1 MDSKDTQK
9 LLKEHRIPCIDVGWL
24 VRPSAS
30 TTKSS
35 RPGKSESK
43 ANSVAPDIQMDTAR
57 PPVFETSV
65 DSSSSILSSN
75 DKGRRHSVA
84 ASLLMDNQ
92 RANAGST
99 SVPTNIPPPRGRSKS
114 VVETN
119 LSNVEAD
126 SGHHHHHHHHH
137 HHTEDAPAPK
147 KVGFFKSLF
156 GHRKKDQEQQE
167 KERERKERSPS
178 PTHVDRGAAIR
189 RERTATISAE
199 SPPPLQYN
207 APPSYNDTVVPLTR
221 SKTESEVYYENH
233 PQSYYHG
240 RMRTYHSPEE
250 GKVDGT
256 SPADD
261 HNYGGSRPDPRLMDF
276 LRYYKSKDYK
286 LAAFKEGN
294 FIKSSASPTTKKNRR
309 ASFSLHN
316 DKPQPAKSLAHQ
328 KFDAKGRPIPPH
340 PDAPKLPSA
349 FRKKHPSNASIVDT
363 VDSNSDVSSSAQN
376 NNQTPSSHKF
386 GAFLRKVTSY
396 GNNNNNS
403 TNASSLSANV
413 NNPDTSSTSLWSSSS
428 MEFDPSKIT
437 TVPGLE
443 NIRPLKHVSFATN
456 TYFNDPP
463 QQICSKN
470 PRKGEVEVKPN
481 GSVVIHRLT
490 PQERKKIMESTS
502 LGVVVG
508 GTGQLK
514 LLNPEEDDA
523 NAKSKE
529 EMAPQKQNE
538 VEAHDEEDNNSQ
550 RRNIVMAAAEA
561 AAEARAKEAP
571 NELKRIVTNN
581 EEEVTVSKTASHLTI
596 DKPMISRRGASTSS
610 LASMVSSDTN
620 GTNAD
625 DEGEIL
631 PPPSL
636 KIPHD
641 IVYTRCCHL
650 REILP
655 IPATLKQLKK
665 GSTDPIPILQL
676 RNPRPSMVEIWSF
689 SDFLSIAPVLCL
701 SLDGVQLTVQM
712 LRIILSSLVYKQHFQ
727 KLSLRNTP
735 LDEEGWKV
743 LCYFVSKAKSL
754 HSIDLTMVP
763 SIKTN
768 VQKPSK
774 SSLKSKILRMQCNLE
789 NRSDMNWDLL
799 TASIALMGGLE
810 EIVISGAKMNSAQ
823 FKNFILVACIATER
837 LGLAYNGLSKS
848 QCDDLAKWMV
858 QSKVTGLDVGFNDLN
873 GKLSSFTDAV
883 LGKIQKANEK
893 NVFKFLSLN
902 GTNLRV
908 NEHDTFENNEVLKL
922 ISVLCYSENLKF
934 LDISNNPAIFPHC
947 VPTLIDFLPV
957 FVNLVR
963 LHIDYNNLSSTS
975 VVMLAEV
982 LPMCSRL
989 NYFSMLGT
997 ELDLAS
1003 SKALAEAVRKSSSL
1017 MTLDVDYVYMPE
1029 NIKEKISLYA
1039 LRNIQGELKRVNSDD
1054 KDIKDSQFSSLQ
1066 DQLSLLLTEKADNSE
1081 HYNKM
1086 VENFMAKIALAR
1098 IKISKVVHDLFDLKL
1113 NGQLNL
1119 EGKEALIR
1127 LCFIEASL
1135 ERGCDLLK
1143 QRHNNTLKSPEAVS
1157 KSRKGG
1163 NQAQPNSE
1171 SCQRMLLSSS
1181 ILQNSDHIALMPFGS
1196 AIVEKS
1202 SPDAEDAVEFR
1213 EGDDSNVNHEDVPAN
1228 DQQFRDEVDIKN
1240 KYSIIKRE
1248 LEHEK
1253 LVGGGDLPVDKEIL
1267 NRAAQSLDSDQIK
1280 EFLLKNDVSTI
1291 LGVIDE
1297 LHSQGYHLH
1306 HIFKKQGN
1314 QEETAFRTK
1323 DEQQSSQSNDSS
1335 ANASPTTD
1343 PISTGSNTS
1352 RTNDNAHIPPTDAP
1366 GFDKFMNNA
1375 EENAIDAAY
1384 DDVLDKIQDARNSMN
1399 FNTPQQNKTPF
1410 SFGTANNNSN
1420 TTNQNSSTGAGAFGT
1435 GQSTFGFNNSAPNN
1449 TNNAN
1454 SSITPAFGSNN
1465 TGNTAFGNSNP
1476 TSNVFGSNN
1485 STTNTFGSNSAGTS
1499 LFGSSSA
1506 QQTKSN
1512 GTAGGNTFGS
1522 SSLFNNSTNSNTTK
1536 PAFGGLNF
1544 GGGNNTTPS
1553 STGNANTSNNLF
1565 GATANANKPAFSFGA
1580 TTNDDKKTEP
1590 DKPAFSFNSSV
1601 GNKTDAQAPTTGFS
1615 FGSQLGGNKTVNE
1628 AAKPSLSFGSGSAG
1642 ANPAGASQPEPT
1654 TNEPA
1659 KPALSFGTA
1668 TSDNKTTNTT
1678 PSFSFGAKSDENK
1691 AGATSKPAFSFGAKP
1706 EEKKDDNSSKPAFSF
1721 GAKSNEDKQD
1731 GTAKPAFSFGAK
1743 PAEKNNNET
1752 SKPAFSFGAKS
1763 DEKKDGDASKPAFS
1777 FGAKPDENKASAT
1790 SKPAFSFGAKPEEKK
1805 DDNSSKPAFSFGAK
1819 SNEDKQDGTAKPAFS
1834 FGAKPAEKNNNET
1847 SKPAFSFGAK
1857 SDEKKDGDA
1866 SKPAFSFGAKS
1877 DEKKDSDSSKPAFS
1891 FGTKSDEKKD
1901 SSSSKPAFSFGA
1913 KPDEKKND
1921 EVSKPAFSFGAK
1933 ANEKKESDESKSAF
1947 SFGSKPTGKEEGDGT
1962 KAAISFGAKPE
1973 EQKSSDTSKPAF
1985 TFGAQKDNEKKTEE
1999 SSTGKSTADVKS
2011 SDSLKLNSKPVELKP
2026 VSLDNKTLDD
2036 LVTKWTNQ
2044 LTESVSHFEQY
2055 TKKINSWDQVL
2066 VKGGEQISQLY
2077 SDAVM
2082 AEHSQNKIDQSLQYI
2097 ERQQDELENFLD
2109 NFETKTEAL
2118 LSDVVSTSSGAAAN
2132 NNDQKRQQAYKTAQ
2146 TLDENLNSLS
2156 SNLSSLIVEI
2166 NNVSNTF
2173 NKTTNIDINNEDE
2186 NIQLIKILNSHFDAL
2201 RSLDDNSTSLE
2212 KQINSIKK

>member
-92 RANAGST
+92 RANVGST

-126 SGHHHHHHHHH
+126 SGHHHHHHH

-240 RMRTYHSPEE
+240 RTRTYHSPEE

-294 FIKSSASPTTKKNRR
+294 FIKSSASPTIKKNRR

-837 LGLAYNGLSKS
+837 LGLACNGLSKS

-1039 LRNIQGELKRVNSDD
+1039 LRNIQGELKRVNNDD

-1157 KSRKGG
+1157 KSQKGG

-1202 SPDAEDAVEFR
+1202 IPDAEDAVEFR

-1335 ANASPTTD
+1335 ANVSPTTD

-1384 DDVLDKIQDARNSMN
+1384 DDVLDKIQDARNMN

-1476 TSNVFGSNN
+1476 TSNVFGSSN

-1590 DKPAFSFNSSV
+1590 AKPAFSFNSSV

-1642 ANPAGASQPEPT
+1642 ANPAGASQPEPKA
-1654 TNEPA
+1654 NEPA

-1891 FGTKSDEKKD
+1891 FGAKSDEKKD

-1947 SFGSKPTGKEEGDGT
+1947 SFGSNPTGKEEGDGT

-2044 LTESVSHFEQY
+2044 LTESASHFEQY

>member
-92 RANAGST
+92 RANVGST

-126 SGHHHHHHHHH
+126 SGHHHHHHH

-240 RMRTYHSPEE
+240 RTRTYHSPEE

-837 LGLAYNGLSKS
+837 LGLACNGLSKS

-1039 LRNIQGELKRVNSDD
+1039 LRNIQGELKRVNNDD

-1157 KSRKGG
+1157 KSQKGG

-1335 ANASPTTD
+1335 ANVSPTTD

-1590 DKPAFSFNSSV
+1590 AKPAFSFNSSV

-1628 AAKPSLSFGSGSAG
+1628 AAKPSLSFGSGSAD
-1642 ANPAGASQPEPT
+1642 ANPAGASQPEPKA
-1654 TNEPA
+1654 NEPA

-1891 FGTKSDEKKD
+1891 FGAKSDEKKD

-1947 SFGSKPTGKEEGDGT
+1947 SFGSNPTGKEEGDGT

-2044 LTESVSHFEQY
+2044 LTESASHFEQY

>member
-92 RANAGST
+92 RANVGST

-126 SGHHHHHHHHH
+126 SGHHHHHHH

-240 RMRTYHSPEE
+240 RTRTYHSPEE

-413 NNPDTSSTSLWSSSS
+413 NNPDTSSTSLCSSSS

-837 LGLAYNGLSKS
+837 LGLACNGLSKS

-1039 LRNIQGELKRVNSDD
+1039 LRNIQGELKRVNNDD

-1157 KSRKGG
+1157 KSQKGG

-1323 DEQQSSQSNDSS
+1323 YEQQSSQSNDSS
-1335 ANASPTTD
+1335 ANVSPTTD

-1384 DDVLDKIQDARNSMN
+1384 DDVLDKIQDARNS
-1399 FNTPQQNKTPF
+1399 
-1410 SFGTANNNSN
+1410 
-1420 TTNQNSSTGAGAFGT
+1420 ST
-1435 GQSTFGFNNSAPNN
+1435 
-1449 TNNAN
+1449 
-1454 SSITPAFGSNN
+1454 
-1465 TGNTAFGNSNP
+1465 
-1476 TSNVFGSNN
+1476 
-1485 STTNTFGSNSAGTS
+1485 
-1499 LFGSSSA
+1499 
-1506 QQTKSN
+1506 K
-1512 GTAGGNTFGS
+1512 
-1522 SSLFNNSTNSNTTK
+1522 
-1536 PAFGGLNF
+1536 
-1544 GGGNNTTPS
+1544 
-1553 STGNANTSNNLF
+1553 
-1565 GATANANKPAFSFGA
+1565 
-1580 TTNDDKKTEP
+1580 
-1590 DKPAFSFNSSV
+1590 
-1601 GNKTDAQAPTTGFS
+1601 
-1615 FGSQLGGNKTVNE
+1615 
-1628 AAKPSLSFGSGSAG
+1628 
-1642 ANPAGASQPEPT
+1642 
-1654 TNEPA
+1654 
-1659 KPALSFGTA
+1659 
-1668 TSDNKTTNTT
+1668 
-1678 PSFSFGAKSDENK
+1678 
-1691 AGATSKPAFSFGAKP
+1691 
-1706 EEKKDDNSSKPAFSF
+1706 
-1721 GAKSNEDKQD
+1721 
-1731 GTAKPAFSFGAK
+1731 
-1743 PAEKNNNET
+1743 
-1752 SKPAFSFGAKS
+1752 
-1763 DEKKDGDASKPAFS
+1763 
-1777 FGAKPDENKASAT
+1777 
-1790 SKPAFSFGAKPEEKK
+1790 
-1805 DDNSSKPAFSFGAK
+1805 
-1819 SNEDKQDGTAKPAFS
+1819 
-1834 FGAKPAEKNNNET
+1834 
-1847 SKPAFSFGAK
+1847 
-1857 SDEKKDGDA
+1857 
-1866 SKPAFSFGAKS
+1866 
-1877 DEKKDSDSSKPAFS
+1877 
-1891 FGTKSDEKKD
+1891 
-1901 SSSSKPAFSFGA
+1901 
-1913 KPDEKKND
+1913 
-1921 EVSKPAFSFGAK
+1921 
-1933 ANEKKESDESKSAF
+1933 
-1947 SFGSKPTGKEEGDGT
+1947 
-1962 KAAISFGAKPE
+1962 
-1973 EQKSSDTSKPAF
+1973 
-1985 TFGAQKDNEKKTEE
+1985 
-1999 SSTGKSTADVKS
+1999 
-2011 SDSLKLNSKPVELKP
+2011 
-2026 VSLDNKTLDD
+2026 
-2036 LVTKWTNQ
+2036 
-2044 LTESVSHFEQY
+2044 
-2055 TKKINSWDQVL
+2055 
-2066 VKGGEQISQLY
+2066 
-2077 SDAVM
+2077 
-2082 AEHSQNKIDQSLQYI
+2082 
-2097 ERQQDELENFLD
+2097 
-2109 NFETKTEAL
+2109 
-2118 LSDVVSTSSGAAAN
+2118 
-2132 NNDQKRQQAYKTAQ
+2132 
-2146 TLDENLNSLS
+2146 
-2156 SNLSSLIVEI
+2156 
-2166 NNVSNTF
+2166 
-2173 NKTTNIDINNEDE
+2173 
-2186 NIQLIKILNSHFDAL
+2186 
-2201 RSLDDNSTSLE
+2201 
-2212 KQINSIKK
+2212 

>member
-126 SGHHHHHHHHH
+126 SGHHHHHHH

-1039 LRNIQGELKRVNSDD
+1039 LRNIQGELKRVNNDD

-1157 KSRKGG
+1157 KSQKGG

-1590 DKPAFSFNSSV
+1590 AKPAFSFNSSV

-1642 ANPAGASQPEPT
+1642 ANPAGASQPEPKA
-1654 TNEPA
+1654 NEPA

-1847 SKPAFSFGAK
+1847 PKPAFSFGAK

-1877 DEKKDSDSSKPAFS
+1877 DEKKSSDSSKPAFS
-1891 FGTKSDEKKD
+1891 FGAKPDEKK
-1901 SSSSKPAFSFGA
+1901 SSDSSKPAFSFGA

-1999 SSTGKSTADVKS
+1999 SSMGKSTADVKS

-2044 LTESVSHFEQY
+2044 LTESASHFEQY

-2118 LSDVVSTSSGAAAN
+2118 LSDVVSTSLGAAAN

>member
-126 SGHHHHHHHHH
+126 SGHHHHHHH

-1039 LRNIQGELKRVNSDD
+1039 LKNIQGELKRVNSDD

-1901 SSSSKPAFSFGA
+1901 SGSSKPAFSFGA

-1921 EVSKPAFSFGAK
+1921 EVSKPAFSFGEK

-2044 LTESVSHFEQY
+2044 LTESASHFEQY

>member
-126 SGHHHHHHHHH
+126 SGHHHHHHH

-376 NNQTPSSHKF
+376 NNQTPPSHKF

-428 MEFDPSKIT
+428 MEFDPSRIT

-1143 QRHNNTLKSPEAVS
+1143 QRHNNTLKSPEAIS

-1314 QEETAFRTK
+1314 QKETAFRTK

-1777 FGAKPDENKASAT
+1777 FGAK
-1790 SKPAFSFGAKPEEKK
+1790 
-1805 DDNSSKPAFSFGAK
+1805 
-1819 SNEDKQDGTAKPAFS
+1819 
-1834 FGAKPAEKNNNET
+1834 
-1847 SKPAFSFGAK
+1847 
-1857 SDEKKDGDA
+1857 
-1866 SKPAFSFGAKS
+1866 S

-1891 FGTKSDEKKD
+1891 FGTKSNEKKD
-1901 SSSSKPAFSFGA
+1901 SGSSKPAFSFGA

-1947 SFGSKPTGKEEGDGT
+1947 SFGSKPTGKEEGDGA

-2044 LTESVSHFEQY
+2044 LTESASHFEQY

>member
-92 RANAGST
+92 RANVGST

-126 SGHHHHHHHHH
+126 SGHHHHHHH

-240 RMRTYHSPEE
+240 RTRTYHSPEE

-837 LGLAYNGLSKS
+837 LGLACNGLSKS

-1039 LRNIQGELKRVNSDD
+1039 LRNIQGELKRVNNDD

-1157 KSRKGG
+1157 KSQKGG

-1323 DEQQSSQSNDSS
+1323 YEQQSSQSNDSS
-1335 ANASPTTD
+1335 ANVSPTTD

-1384 DDVLDKIQDARNSMN
+1384 DDVLDKIQDARNMN

-1590 DKPAFSFNSSV
+1590 AKPAFSFNSSV

-1642 ANPAGASQPEPT
+1642 ANPAGASQPEPKA
-1654 TNEPA
+1654 NEPA

-1891 FGTKSDEKKD
+1891 FGAKSDEKKD

-1947 SFGSKPTGKEEGDGT
+1947 SFGSNPTGKEEGDGT

-2044 LTESVSHFEQY
+2044 LTESASHFEQY

>member
-137 HHTEDAPAPK
+137 HTEDAPEPK

-233 PQSYYHG
+233 PQSYCHG
-240 RMRTYHSPEE
+240 RTRTYHSPEE

-1039 LRNIQGELKRVNSDD
+1039 LRNIQGELKRVNNDD

-1157 KSRKGG
+1157 KSQKGG

-1590 DKPAFSFNSSV
+1590 AKPAFSFNSSV

-1642 ANPAGASQPEPT
+1642 ANPAGASQPEPKA
-1654 TNEPA
+1654 NEPA

-1790 SKPAFSFGAKPEEKK
+1790 SKPAFSFGTKPEEKK

-1901 SSSSKPAFSFGA
+1901 SGSSKPAFSFGA

-1973 EQKSSDTSKPAF
+1973 EQKSGDTSKPAF

-2044 LTESVSHFEQY
+2044 LTESASHFEQY

-2118 LSDVVSTSSGAAAN
+2118 LSDAVSTSSGAAAN

>member
-92 RANAGST
+92 RANVGST

-126 SGHHHHHHHHH
+126 SGHHHHHHH

-240 RMRTYHSPEE
+240 RTRTYHSPEE

-349 FRKKHPSNASIVDT
+349 FRKKHPSNTSIVDT

-1039 LRNIQGELKRVNSDD
+1039 LRNIQGELKRVNNDD

-1157 KSRKGG
+1157 KSQKGG

-1335 ANASPTTD
+1335 ANVSPTTD

-1590 DKPAFSFNSSV
+1590 AKPAFSFNSSV

-1642 ANPAGASQPEPT
+1642 ANPAGASQPEPKA
-1654 TNEPA
+1654 NEPA

-1877 DEKKDSDSSKPAFS
+1877 DEKKDS
-1891 FGTKSDEKKD
+1891 
-1901 SSSSKPAFSFGA
+1901 SSSKPAFSFGA

-1933 ANEKKESDESKSAF
+1933 ATEKKESDESKSAF
-1947 SFGSKPTGKEEGDGT
+1947 SFGSNPTGKEEGDGT

-2044 LTESVSHFEQY
+2044 LTESASHFEQY

>member
-43 ANSVAPDIQMDTAR
+43 ANSVAPDIQMDTAH

-92 RANAGST
+92 RANVGST

-126 SGHHHHHHHHH
+126 SGHHHHHHH

-240 RMRTYHSPEE
+240 RTRTYHSPEE

-1039 LRNIQGELKRVNSDD
+1039 LRNIQGELKRVNNDD

-1157 KSRKGG
+1157 KSQKGG

-1335 ANASPTTD
+1335 ANVSPTTD

-1590 DKPAFSFNSSV
+1590 AKPAFSFNSSV

-1628 AAKPSLSFGSGSAG
+1628 AAKPSLSFGSGSAD
-1642 ANPAGASQPEPT
+1642 ANPAGASQPEPKA
-1654 TNEPA
+1654 NEPA

-1891 FGTKSDEKKD
+1891 FGAKSDEKKD

-1947 SFGSKPTGKEEGDGT
+1947 SFGSNPTGKEEGDGT

-2044 LTESVSHFEQY
+2044 LTESASHFEQY

>member
-92 RANAGST
+92 RANVGST

-126 SGHHHHHHHHH
+126 SGHHHHHHH

-240 RMRTYHSPEE
+240 RTRTYHSPEE

-837 LGLAYNGLSKS
+837 LGLACNGLSKS

-1039 LRNIQGELKRVNSDD
+1039 LRNIQGELKRVNNDD

-1157 KSRKGG
+1157 KSQKGG

-1335 ANASPTTD
+1335 ANVSPTTD

-1384 DDVLDKIQDARNSMN
+1384 DDVLDKIQDARNMN

-1590 DKPAFSFNSSV
+1590 AKPAFSFNSSV

-1642 ANPAGASQPEPT
+1642 ANPAGASQPEPKA
-1654 TNEPA
+1654 NEPA

-1891 FGTKSDEKKD
+1891 FGAKSDEKKD

-1947 SFGSKPTGKEEGDGT
+1947 SFGSNPTGKEEGDGT

-2044 LTESVSHFEQY
+2044 LTESASHFEQY

>member
-137 HHTEDAPAPK
+137 TEDAPAPK

-233 PQSYYHG
+233 PQNYYHG

-294 FIKSSASPTTKKNRR
+294 FIKSSASPTIKKNRR

-1157 KSRKGG
+1157 KSQKGG

-1590 DKPAFSFNSSV
+1590 AKPAFSFNSSV

-1642 ANPAGASQPEPT
+1642 ANPAGASQPEPKA
-1654 TNEPA
+1654 NEPA

-1678 PSFSFGAKSDENK
+1678 PNFSFGAKSDENK

-1877 DEKKDSDSSKPAFS
+1877 DEKKDSNSSKPAFS
-1891 FGTKSDEKKD
+1891 FGAKSDEKKD
-1901 SSSSKPAFSFGA
+1901 SGSSKPAFSFGA

-2011 SDSLKLNSKPVELKP
+2011 SDSLKLNPKPVELKP

-2044 LTESVSHFEQY
+2044 LTESASHFEQY

>member
-92 RANAGST
+92 RANVGST

-221 SKTESEVYYENH
+221 SKTESEVYYKNH

-240 RMRTYHSPEE
+240 RTRTYHSPEE

-403 TNASSLSANV
+403 TNASSLSANI

-1039 LRNIQGELKRVNSDD
+1039 LRNIQGELKRVNNDD

-1066 DQLSLLLTEKADNSE
+1066 DQLSLLLTEKVDNSE

-1157 KSRKGG
+1157 KSQKGG

-1335 ANASPTTD
+1335 ANASSTTD

-1485 STTNTFGSNSAGTS
+1485 STTNAFGSNSAGTS

-1590 DKPAFSFNSSV
+1590 AKPAFSFNSSV

-1642 ANPAGASQPEPT
+1642 ANPAGASQPEPKA
-1654 TNEPA
+1654 NEPA

-1691 AGATSKPAFSFGAKP
+1691 AG
-1706 EEKKDDNSSKPAFSF
+1706 
-1721 GAKSNEDKQD
+1721 
-1731 GTAKPAFSFGAK
+1731 
-1743 PAEKNNNET
+1743 
-1752 SKPAFSFGAKS
+1752 
-1763 DEKKDGDASKPAFS
+1763 
-1777 FGAKPDENKASAT
+1777 AT

-2044 LTESVSHFEQY
+2044 LTESASHFEQY

>member
-92 RANAGST
+92 RANVGST

-126 SGHHHHHHHHH
+126 SGHHHHHHH

-240 RMRTYHSPEE
+240 RTRTYHSPEE

-837 LGLAYNGLSKS
+837 LGLACNGLSKS

-1017 MTLDVDYVYMPE
+1017 MTLDVDYVCMPE

-1039 LRNIQGELKRVNSDD
+1039 LRNIQGELKRVNNDD

-1157 KSRKGG
+1157 KSQKGG

-1335 ANASPTTD
+1335 ANVSPTTD

-1590 DKPAFSFNSSV
+1590 AKPAFSFNSSV

-1642 ANPAGASQPEPT
+1642 ANPAGASQPEPKA
-1654 TNEPA
+1654 NEPA

-1777 FGAKPDENKASAT
+1777 FGAK
-1790 SKPAFSFGAKPEEKK
+1790 
-1805 DDNSSKPAFSFGAK
+1805 
-1819 SNEDKQDGTAKPAFS
+1819 
-1834 FGAKPAEKNNNET
+1834 
-1847 SKPAFSFGAK
+1847 
-1857 SDEKKDGDA
+1857 
-1866 SKPAFSFGAKS
+1866 S

-1891 FGTKSDEKKD
+1891 FGAKSDEKKD

-1947 SFGSKPTGKEEGDGT
+1947 SFGSNPTGKEEGDGT

-2044 LTESVSHFEQY
+2044 LTESASHFEQY

>member
-126 SGHHHHHHHHH
+126 SGHHHHHHH

-1039 LRNIQGELKRVNSDD
+1039 LRNIQGELKRVNNDD

-1157 KSRKGG
+1157 KSQKGG

-1553 STGNANTSNNLF
+1553 STE
-1565 GATANANKPAFSFGA
+1565 PA
-1580 TTNDDKKTEP
+1580 
-1590 DKPAFSFNSSV
+1590 KPAFSFNSSV

-1642 ANPAGASQPEPT
+1642 ANPAGASQPEPK

-1901 SSSSKPAFSFGA
+1901 SGSSKPAFSFGA

-2044 LTESVSHFEQY
+2044 LTESASHFEQY

>member
-126 SGHHHHHHHHH
+126 SGHHHHHRHH

-294 FIKSSASPTTKKNRR
+294 FIKSSASPTNKKNRR

-1335 ANASPTTD
+1335 ANASSTTD

-1384 DDVLDKIQDARNSMN
+1384 DDVLDKIQDARNMN

-1590 DKPAFSFNSSV
+1590 DKPACSFNSSV

-1866 SKPAFSFGAKS
+1866 SKPAFSFGAKP

>member
-99 SVPTNIPPPRGRSKS
+99 SVPANIPPPRGRSKS

-126 SGHHHHHHHHH
+126 SGHHHHHHH

-207 APPSYNDTVVPLTR
+207 ASPSYNDTVVPLTR

-250 GKVDGT
+250 GKVDGA

-1039 LRNIQGELKRVNSDD
+1039 LRNIQGELKRVNNDD

-1157 KSRKGG
+1157 KSQKGE

-1323 DEQQSSQSNDSS
+1323 DKQQSSQSNDSS

-1590 DKPAFSFNSSV
+1590 AKPAFSFNSSV

-1642 ANPAGASQPEPT
+1642 ANPAGASQPEPKA
-1654 TNEPA
+1654 NEPA

-1857 SDEKKDGDA
+1857 SNEKKDGDA

-1877 DEKKDSDSSKPAFS
+1877 DEKKGSD
-1891 FGTKSDEKKD
+1891 
-1901 SSSSKPAFSFGA
+1901 SSKPAFSFGA

-2044 LTESVSHFEQY
+2044 LTESASHFEQY

>member
-92 RANAGST
+92 HANVGST

-126 SGHHHHHHHHH
+126 SGHHHHHHH

-167 KERERKERSPS
+167 KERERKERTPS

-1143 QRHNNTLKSPEAVS
+1143 QRHNNTLKSPEAIS

-1314 QEETAFRTK
+1314 QKDTAFRTK

-1891 FGTKSDEKKD
+1891 FG
-1901 SSSSKPAFSFGA
+1901 A

-1921 EVSKPAFSFGAK
+1921 EASKPAFSFGAK